1 MGVIRLGLPL
11 AGFIVFFLLSLI
23 TIRVLRPKQPRLFFL
38 TYAAALLPALWFTY
52 VTIWPL
58 ETVEDNAGLLCCLL
72 LQTLLCLTFWNTFYS
87 LLWGFSGGLMHDLYN
102 DDSLRDADA
111 LIKSYE
117 GESGVDRIMARRL
130 PSLERGG
137 YIELRRDTLR
147 LRPKGRVI
155 ALATLLSFK
164 VFSLGLGGGVK

>member
-1 MGVIRLGLPL
+1 MIRLLVPL
-11 AGFIVFFLLSLI
+11 AGTSAFFVASLLTVRLLRPADPKRFFLG
-23 TIRVLRPKQPRLFFL
+23 
-38 TYAAALLPALWFTY
+38 YAAALLVAAASVY
-52 VTIWPL
+52 VQFWPL
-58 ETVEDNAGLLCCLL
+58 ESTDAAAGLTACLL
-72 LQTLLCLTFWNTFYS
+72 LQALICLTMWNSFYS

-117 GESGVDRIMARRL
+117 GASGVDRIMARRL
-130 PSLERGG
+130 PGLERGG
-137 YIELRRDTLR
+137 YIELRGDTLR